1 MQSSPLF
8 SVWVAI
14 GKYGEMKL
22 TKTEIT
28 KALNHLENYGWIV
41 KTFNSNRYNMR
52 GSKGFPDH
60 ALLHPGK
67 KKLIFIEVKL
77 GKDKLSPQQCE
88 YLVALREVAE
98 VIIFPNEKF
107 DTLNKLLEYLFNK

>member
-1 MQSSPLF
+1 
-8 SVWVAI
+8 
-14 GKYGEMKL
+14 MKL

-28 KALNHLENYGWIV
+28 KALNQLGKYGWSV
-41 KTFNSNRYNMR
+41 KTFNSNRYNMK

-60 ALLHPGK
+60 VLVNASK
-67 KKLIFIEVKL
+67 KLLIFIEVKL
-77 GKDKLSPQQCE
+77 GKDKLSLKQCE

-107 DTLNKLLEYLFNK
+107 NSLDKLLMYLFNK

>member
-1 MQSSPLF
+1 
-8 SVWVAI
+8 
-14 GKYGEMKL
+14 MKL

-28 KALNHLENYGWIV
+28 KALNYLENYGWIV

-60 ALLHPGK
+60 VLVNSS
-67 KKLIFIEVKL
+67 KKLLVFIEVKL

-98 VIIFPNEKF
+98 VIIFPNEQF
-107 DTLNKLLEYLFNK
+107 DTLDKLLEYL